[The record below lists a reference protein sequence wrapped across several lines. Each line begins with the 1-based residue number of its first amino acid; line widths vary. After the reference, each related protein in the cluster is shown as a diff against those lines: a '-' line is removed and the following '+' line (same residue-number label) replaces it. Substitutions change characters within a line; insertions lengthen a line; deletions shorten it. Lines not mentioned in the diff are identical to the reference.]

1 MMTPETLMST
11 YAETAAAAEAML
23 QLFSRTKTPG
33 QKQMIETVLLEAHEL
48 ASSAAAL
55 AARLTNLRRSSPAT
69 WALIEEALSK
79 ADPDTTPAAAIS
91 AA

>member
-1 MMTPETLMST
+1 MLTPETLMST
-11 YAETAAAAEAML
+11 YAETAAAAEAIL

-55 AARLTNLRRSSPAT
+55 AARLNNLKRSSPAT
-69 WALIEEALSK
+69 WALIDQAIREAQP
-79 ADPDTTPAAAIS
+79 ADPMAAAAIGV
-91 AA
+91 